1 MITYVQQ
8 IVAYLPPKHILI
20 IDFDNID
27 IEGMLEI
34 YGSYQ
39 NQASWI
45 SGQKLLKQRR
55 LDT

>member
-20 IDFDNID
+20 MDFDNID

-45 SGQKLLKQRR
+45 SGQ
-55 LDT
+55 